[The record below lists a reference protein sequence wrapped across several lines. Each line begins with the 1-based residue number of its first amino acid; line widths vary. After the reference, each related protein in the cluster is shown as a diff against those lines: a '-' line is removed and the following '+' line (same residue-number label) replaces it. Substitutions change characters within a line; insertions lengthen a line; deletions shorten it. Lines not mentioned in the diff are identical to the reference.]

1 MANTQATF
9 GFKHIGY
16 LGGSAYDMQMTGN
29 YQIQSTNTTKIGFG
43 DPVQKV
49 NATSKYIQ
57 QASNATTQEITGIFV
72 GCEFTDSTGQPNRSR
87 RSEVEAAAAG
97 GGRVLRGKRDYL
109 GGAGDGGAS

>member
-1 MANTQATF
+1 MANVQATF

-43 DPVQKV
+43 D
-49 NATSKYIQ
+49 ATSKYIV

-87 RSEVEAAAAG
+87 KSEVEAA
-97 GGRVLRGKRDYL
+97 R
-109 GGAGDGGAS
+109 